1 MIVRETGRGFLLVEQ
16 HEHGLL
22 SGEFARRWRE
32 EPRPYGPTVY
42 AIANHDAG
50 WRTLDR
56 ETLWNEEAGRPYSFV
71 DYPLE
76 PKLEAYRRGIDLVE
90 ESSPYAGLLCSMHYH
105 GFVRGLAEEP
115 AARFVAG
122 EERRQER
129 LRRAL
134 GREELASVRRNF
146 LFLRLCDDLSLFVC
160 LNEPGRNE
168 HPWYRDGFRFLG
180 ERLRP
185 VWEDRRTLR
194 LEPNPFRGPFGLRL
208 PYRLVDRKGRPAG
221 SGEIELRVTC

>member
-1 MIVRETGRGFLLVEQ
+1 MIVRETADGFLLIEQ

-32 EPRPYGPTVY
+32 RTHPYGPTVY
-42 AIANHDAG
+42 AVANHDVG
-50 WRTLDR
+50 WRELDR
-56 ETLWNEEAGRPYSFV
+56 EPLWNPEKKRPYSFV

-76 PKLEAYRRGIDLVE
+76 PKLEAYGRGIDLVE
-90 ESSPYAGLLCSMHYH
+90 RESPYAGLLCSMHYQ
-105 GFVRGLAEEP
+105 GFVRGLEEEP
-115 AARFVAG
+115 AARFVAA

-129 LRRAL
+129 LRRSL
-134 GREELASVRRNF
+134 SGEELAGLRRNF

-168 HPWYRDGFRFLG
+168 HPWYREGFRFLG
-180 ERLRP
+180 ERFLP

-194 LEPNPFRGPFGLRL
+194 LEPNPFHEPFGLRL
-208 PYRLVDRKGRPAG
+208 PYRLVDREGRETG
-221 SGEIELRVTC
+221 SGAVELRVTC